1 MAVQLVDNF
10 DLSSKKPLDSRA
22 YWETLASLQ
31 ANRTVL
37 MPDGFLAYVKDKKCY
52 YIMNCSNPADP
63 STYKWSEF
71 KTGAAS
77 GSGSTTGPS
86 YTAGDN
92 IQIDSDNKISAT
104 DTKYTLTAD
113 KDNPMKID
121 LTNAAKATDKQSV
134 EIPIHFTGVEG
145 YPTPVGTVITFTGK
159 TAPQNYLA
167 CDGKTYNITDYP
179 ELSAFIKAQK
189 GKTNFYGGDGTTTFA
204 VPTLS
209 GDNLYCIKYKSDDVI
224 LNVYSTDETI
234 IGRWI
239 DGKPIYRK
247 VILKPTNAGVDV
259 SSLNIET
266 PIQIETCIYFAQ
278 YGSYDMHVGGEN
290 GAARFCFLK
299 DNKLYATDGS
309 LYAVLEYTK
318 TTDDATTL
326 PAGSHPSTY
335 SEYST
340 VATDEEVNLALA

>member
-22 YWETLASLQ
+22 YWDTLAKLQ

-52 YIMNCSNPADP
+52 YIMNCTNPADP

-71 KTGAAS
+71 KTGTSS
-77 GSGSTTGPS
+77 GSGSTTGPT

-92 IQIDSDNKISAT
+92 IQIDSNNKISAT

-121 LTNAAKATDKQSV
+121 LTNAAEATDKQSV

-204 VPTLS
+204 VPTLK

-247 VILKPTNAGVDV
+247 VIQKPTNGMDI

-266 PIQIETCIYFAQ
+266 PIKMEACIYVANGNMYFIKS
-278 YGSYDMHVGGEN
+278 GPEPGET
-290 GAARFCFLK
+290 RFCFIQNNTLQV
-299 DNKLYATDGS
+299 TPGS
-309 LYAVLEYTK
+309 IYAVLEYTK

-340 VATDEEVNLALA
+340 VATDEEVEAALA

>member
-22 YWETLASLQ
+22 YWDTLAALQ

-52 YIMNCSNPADP
+52 YIMNCTNPADP

-121 LTNAAKATDKQSV
+121 LTNASEATDKQSV

-247 VILKPTNAGVDV
+247 VFQKPAKTVDV

-266 PIQIETCIYFAQ
+266 PIKMEACMHLNDNAYIIKSGPESGET
-278 YGSYDMHVGGEN
+278 
-290 GAARFCFLK
+290 RFCFMKNNTLQV
-299 DNKLYATDGS
+299 TEGS

>member
-22 YWETLASLQ
+22 YWETLAALQ

-52 YIMNCSNPADP
+52 YIMSCTNPADP

-121 LTNAAKATDKQSV
+121 LTNAAEATDKQSV

-167 CDGKTYNITDYP
+167 CDGKTYNIADYS

-247 VILKPTNAGVDV
+247 VIQKPTSGMDV

-266 PIQIETCIYFAQ
+266 PIKMEACVYLNDNTYIIRSGPE
-278 YGSYDMHVGGEN
+278 SGES
-290 GAARFCFLK
+290 RFCYLL
-299 DNKLYATDGS
+299 NNTLQVTEGS

>member
-22 YWETLASLQ
+22 YWDTLAKLQ

-52 YIMNCSNPADP
+52 YIMNCTNPADP

-77 GSGSTTGPS
+77 GSGSTTGPT

-121 LTNAAKATDKQSV
+121 LTNTAEATDKQSV

-145 YPTPVGTVITFTGK
+145 YPTPVGTIITFSGK

-189 GKTNFYGGDGTTTFA
+189 GKTDFYGGDGTTTFA

-247 VILKPTNAGVDV
+247 VFQNPTNGTDV
-259 SSLNIET
+259 SSLKIET
-266 PIQIETCIYFAQ
+266 PIKMEACIYIANDNA
-278 YGSYDMHVGGEN
+278 YIIKSGPEPGET
-290 GAARFCFLK
+290 RFCFIQNNMLHV
-299 DNKLYATDGS
+299 TEGS
-309 LYAVLEYTK
+309 LYVVLEYTK

>member
-22 YWETLASLQ
+22 YWDTLAALQ

-52 YIMNCSNPADP
+52 YIMNCTNPADP

-71 KTGAAS
+71 KTGATS
-77 GSGSTTGPS
+77 GLGSTTGPS
-86 YTAGDN
+86 
-92 IQIDSDNKISAT
+92 
-104 DTKYTLTAD
+104 YTLTAD

-121 LTNAAKATDKQSV
+121 LTNTAEATDKQSV

-247 VILKPTNAGVDV
+247 VIQKPTNGMDV

-266 PIQIETCIYFAQ
+266 PIKMEACIATDNAYIIKSGPEA
-278 YGSYDMHVGGEN
+278 GES
-290 GAARFCFLK
+290 RFCYLQ
-299 DNKLYATDGS
+299 NNTLQVTEGS

>member
-22 YWETLASLQ
+22 YWDTLVALQ

-52 YIMNCSNPADP
+52 YIMNCTNPADP
-63 STYKWSEF
+63 STYKWTEF
-71 KTGAAS
+71 KTGASS

-121 LTNAAKATDKQSV
+121 LTNAAEATDKQSV

-247 VILKPTNAGVDV
+247 VIQKPTNGMDV

-266 PIQIETCIYFAQ
+266 PIKMEACIHDAGNMYFIKSEPEPGET
-278 YGSYDMHVGGEN
+278 
-290 GAARFCFLK
+290 RFCYLQ
-299 DNKLYATDGS
+299 NNTLQVTEGS

>member
-22 YWETLASLQ
+22 YWETLAALQ
-31 ANRTVL
+31 ANKTVL

-52 YIMNCSNPADP
+52 YIMNCTNPADP

-71 KTGAAS
+71 KTGTSS
-77 GSGSTTGPS
+77 GSGSTTGPT

-92 IQIDSDNKISAT
+92 IQIDSNNKISAT

-121 LTNAAKATDKQSV
+121 LTNAAEATDKQSV

-204 VPTLS
+204 VPTLK

-247 VILKPTNAGVDV
+247 VIQKPTTGMDI

-266 PIQIETCIYFAQ
+266 PIKMETCMFL
-278 YGSYDMHVGGEN
+278 DGGAYIIKSGPEA
-290 GAARFCFLK
+290 GEARFCFIQNNTLQV
-299 DNKLYATDGS
+299 TPGS
-309 LYAVLEYTK
+309 IYAVLEYTK

-340 VATDEEVNLALA
+340 VATDEEVEAALA